1 MERRRL
7 IRLLSRNRT
16 KQRDETSK
24 TVSSKWMTGFVRIS
38 AEMSLAGAMNWL
50 CHDAPG

>member
-16 KQRDETSK
+16 RQNEETSK
-24 TVSSKWMTGFVRIS
+24 TGLRKQMIGFARIS
-38 AEMSLAGAMNWL
+38 AEM
-50 CHDAPG
+50 

>member
-1 MERRRL
+1 MERTRL

-16 KQRDETSK
+16 KQQDETSK
-24 TVSSKWMTGFVRIS
+24 TVSRDLMIGFARIS
-38 AEMSLAGAMNWL
+38 PEMSLVGAMNWL

>member
-7 IRLLSRNRT
+7 IRLLSRNRI
-16 KQRDETSK
+16 KQENETSMAQSRK
-24 TVSSKWMTGFVRIS
+24 QMIGFVRIS
-38 AEMSLAGAMNWL
+38 AEMSLVGAMNWW